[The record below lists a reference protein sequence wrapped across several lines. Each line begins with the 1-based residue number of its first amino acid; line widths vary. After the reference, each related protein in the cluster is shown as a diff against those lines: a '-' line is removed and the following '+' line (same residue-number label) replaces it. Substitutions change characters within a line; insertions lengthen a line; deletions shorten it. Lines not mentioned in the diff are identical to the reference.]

1 MVKDGIQT
9 GENTMK
15 ALILTAMALS
25 ISSTVFAADLNQ
37 NALATL
43 LTTKNLYVS
52 GDVHSDETFKSIY
65 GSAVANGAKIENTC
79 EVTGKETAKCIL
91 WLTYELGETALTYS
105 VYLPGNKLVSNRL
118 DVSRGD

>member
-1 MVKDGIQT
+1 
-9 GENTMK
+9 MK
-15 ALILTAMALS
+15 ALILAAMALTM
-25 ISSTVFAADLNQ
+25 SSNIFAADLNQ

-43 LTTKNLYVS
+43 LTTKDLYVS

-65 GSAVANGAKIENTC
+65 GNAVKNGAKIENTC
-79 EVTGKETAKCIL
+79 EVTSAQTAKCIL
-91 WLTYELGETALTYS
+91 WLTYDLGETALVYS